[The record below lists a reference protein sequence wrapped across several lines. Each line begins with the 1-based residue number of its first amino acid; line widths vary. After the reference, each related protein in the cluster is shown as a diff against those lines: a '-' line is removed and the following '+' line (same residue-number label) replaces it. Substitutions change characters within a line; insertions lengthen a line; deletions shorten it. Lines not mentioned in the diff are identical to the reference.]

1 MPSQDFK
8 IESLARY
15 LHLTPQQV
23 TRLADRGKL
32 PGRKVGGEWRFSRA
46 DIHHWLETRIGL
58 SDEQELVDVEG
69 VLRGPAGSEEP
80 PPVCIAELLP
90 PQAIAIPLQARTRSS
105 VFTAM
110 SELAAR
116 TGYLWDP
123 EKMAEAIRTRE
134 DLHPTAMDNGVAL
147 LHPRRPVPSILGQ
160 AVLALGIT
168 ACGIAFGGEGGSLTD
183 IFFLIASVEDR
194 GHLRTL
200 ARLSRVIGSPGFLD
214 AIRQVPDALAAH
226 KLIAETE
233 AKLPG

>member
-1 MPSQDFK
+1 MPAQDFK

-15 LHLTPQQV
+15 LHLSPQQV
-23 TRLADRGKL
+23 IRLADRGKL
-32 PGRKVGGEWRFSRA
+32 PGRKVGGEWRFARA

-58 SDEQELVDVEG
+58 SDEHELLEVEG
-69 VLRGPAGSEEP
+69 VLRGPAGSEELSA
-80 PPVCIAELLP
+80 VRIAELLP
-90 PQAIAIPLQARTRSS
+90 PQAIAIPLQARTRSA

-110 SELAAR
+110 TDLAAQ

-134 DLHPTAMDNGVAL
+134 DLYPTAMDNGVAL
-147 LHPRRPVPSILGQ
+147 LHPRRPMPNILGQ
-160 AVLALGIT
+160 AILALGIT
-168 ACGIAFGGEGGSLTD
+168 ASGLPFGGERGSLTD

-214 AIRQVPDALAAH
+214 EIRQAPDALAAH
-226 KLIAETE
+226 TLIAETE
-233 AKLPG
+233 ERLPG